1 MNVLYM
7 FIITNLSDYITDTY
21 SQVATYHKQTASYVQ
36 ILVVRISG
44 FNFVWPCVIFLFV

>member
-1 MNVLYM
+1 MQKVLV
-7 FIITNLSDYITDTY
+7 ICQLLLITNTYTY

-36 ILVVRISG
+36 MLVVRISG